1 MAVEAGAGRG
11 GRDGPSKAYYMYCV
25 WRVRRGEGDSD
36 QPSGPSEG
44 FLPPPLPPGG
54 GNVRSET
61 LAKGILEHREEG
73 GRPPLYST
81 YVR

>member
-11 GRDGPSKAYYMYCV
+11 GRDGPSKAYSMYCV
-25 WRVRRGEGDSD
+25 WRVRRGGGGESD

-44 FLPPPLPPGG
+44 FLPPPWVEY
-54 GNVRSET
+54 VRSET
-61 LAKGILEHREEG
+61 LARGSWNTGRREG